1 MKHGVKLYEEDRL
14 MFAGFDEHGRYIRQ
28 GKRVGASCP
37 LTYDERR
44 AYVLHGQAKAIRL
57 IRERRNLDLHEALK
71 LLNKA
76 RYYR

>member
-14 MFAGFDEHGRYIRQ
+14 MFAGFDEHDRYI
-28 GKRVGASCP
+28 
-37 LTYDERR
+37 RR

-57 IRERRNLDLHEALK
+57 IRERHEAHK

-76 RYYR
+76 RYHR